1 MPFADDFHKEVRSTY
16 YKYYYGS
23 TKLDFRLRIRSR
35 VLVIDGRRP
44 GAL

>member
-16 YKYYYGS
+16 CYYYGS